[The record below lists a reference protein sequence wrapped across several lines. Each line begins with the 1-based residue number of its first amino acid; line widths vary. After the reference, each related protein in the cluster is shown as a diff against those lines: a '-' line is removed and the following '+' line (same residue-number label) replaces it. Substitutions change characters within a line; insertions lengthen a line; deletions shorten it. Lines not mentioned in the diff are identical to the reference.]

1 MGGVEIVVI
10 ALIALIVV
18 GPKDLPVLLRRL
30 GKATAKVRGM
40 AQEFRA
46 SFDEMARQS
55 ELDELRREVEALRS
69 EHMRPLGD
77 QFDQHMHDIGADL
90 SAPPPL
96 LDAPGYPPPE
106 QLARQKPATKKPKA
120 KRPAAKTA
128 APKPAPAAKPAR
140 ATKTADKPAP
150 KTRRRTKA

>member
-1 MGGVEIVVI
+1 MFPGMGGLELVLL
-10 ALIALIVV
+10 ALLALVVV

-30 GKATAKVRGM
+30 GKATARVRGM

-77 QFDQHMHDIGADL
+77 QFDQHVRDIGTDL
-90 SAPPPL
+90 SSPPPVLDTPGFPEPVEPEISVAPPKK
-96 LDAPGYPPPE
+96 
-106 QLARQKPATKKPKA
+106 ARPRAASSRAKA
-120 KRPAAKTA
+120 AARAKPAAKTA
-128 APKPAPAAKPAR
+128 GSS
-140 ATKTADKPAP
+140 
-150 KTRRRTKA
+150 RRRPEA